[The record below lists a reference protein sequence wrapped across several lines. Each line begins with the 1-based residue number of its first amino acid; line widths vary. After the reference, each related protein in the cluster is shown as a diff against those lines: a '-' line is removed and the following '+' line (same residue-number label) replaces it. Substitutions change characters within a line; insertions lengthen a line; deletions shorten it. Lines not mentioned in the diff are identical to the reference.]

1 MNIIEK
7 HIEKI
12 MDHYTS
18 GDKYELLKSAKEYY
32 ITNTGKID
40 DETDEY
46 ESRMSSFNDWFI
58 FNYRRD
64 DGRRIIDDYINDF
77 NIDDDLAKS
86 FHNTNYSL
94 FSFAKYNFKKQMVL
108 KDILHN
114 DKYVVHKDQK
124 NIGLVP
130 EDLFV
135 GRVISYNKD
144 NYVLRGMCT
153 LPGNVI
159 SKLKKESKKIRKLN
173 SQIEEEKFLLKL
185 EQLKT
190 KSLQYSH
197 LDVNQIFVFS

>member
-12 MDHYTS
+12 MENYTS
-18 GDKYELLKSAKEYY
+18 GDKYELLKGAKEYY
-32 ITNTGKID
+32 IEATGKID

-46 ESRMSSFNDWFI
+46 ESRMSSFNDWYI
-58 FNYRRD
+58 FNYRRE
-64 DGRRIIDDYINDF
+64 DGRRVIDDYINDF
-77 NIDDDLAKS
+77 KIDDELAKA
-86 FHNTNYSL
+86 FHNVNYSL
-94 FSFAKYNFKKQMVL
+94 FSFTKYNFKKQMVL
-108 KDILHN
+108 KDILH
-114 DKYVVHKDQK
+114 DEKYVINKDQK

-135 GRVISYNKD
+135 GRVVTYNKE
-144 NYVLRGMCT
+144 NFVLRGMCT
-153 LPGNVI
+153 LPGNVL
-159 SKLKKESKKIRKLN
+159 SKLKKESRKIRKLN
-173 SQIEEEKFLLKL
+173 SESSEEAFLLKL